1 MTLNKF
7 IIYYSLIL
15 FLIYQAHIFF
25 LDLQNTSS
33 NLIYNSYIFFYLFSV
48 FFFLFIYLKT
58 KKTANLAIIFL
69 IGSTIKLIA
78 FFLIFRPILF
88 QDNFIDK
95 LEISSIIVPYIFSSV
110 FIIYSLSKLLVNSN

>member
-1 MTLNKF
+1 MTINKF

-25 LDLQNTSS
+25 LDLQNSSS

-58 KKTANLAIIFL
+58 KKNAHLAIIFL

>member
-1 MTLNKF
+1 MTFNKF

>member
-69 IGSTIKLIA
+69 IGSTTKLIA

>member
-1 MTLNKF
+1 MKIFIKLTINKF

-25 LDLQNTSS
+25 LDLQNSSS

-58 KKTANLAIIFL
+58 KKNAHLAIIFL
-69 IGSTIKLIA
+69 IGSTI
-78 FFLIFRPILF
+78 
-88 QDNFIDK
+88 
-95 LEISSIIVPYIFSSV
+95 
-110 FIIYSLSKLLVNSN
+110 